1 MMRVRRTFAGYP
13 LVPLLAC
20 CMIFAFPAEVRAQ
33 EELEDAAIRGG
44 LEMLLRLNTA
54 LAGSSIRV
62 TVFADHAALEGEVP
76 NALSRELAAQV
87 VASAPEI
94 KTVSNRLLIAPN
106 PAVESASDSWAG
118 QVRDLTASAL
128 AIMLLSQSKGARGTS
143 IGIETHDG
151 VATIHGAVRDD
162 HQRVHIRRLVY
173 ETRGIEAIRDRMHR
187 APDAQTGVSPTSPAL
202 PTDEELADR
211 VRIRIRANSQ
221 LYVRSLR
228 VDVVDGF
235 CTLGGTVY
243 RPAEQAQATSLA
255 LDVSGVR
262 GVSAAMRI
270 NKGPPPL
277 FDAFE
282 PEEFETRE
290 EEPVLGPG
298 ESPHITSE
306 TLRD

>member
-1 MMRVRRTFAGYP
+1 MMRVRRTFTGCP
-13 LVPLLAC
+13 LVLLLAC
-20 CMIFAFPAEVRAQ
+20 CMIFATFVEVRAQ
-33 EELEDAAIRGG
+33 EDLEDAAIQGG
-44 LEMLLRLNTA
+44 LEMLLQLNTA

-62 TVFADHAALEGEVP
+62 TVLADHAALEGEVP

-94 KTVSNRLLIAPN
+94 ETVSNRLLIAPN
-106 PAVESASDSWAG
+106 PAAENADDSWVG

-128 AIMLLSQSKGARGTS
+128 AIMLLSQSKGAQGTS

-151 VATIHGAVRDD
+151 VATIHGAVPNDR
-162 HQRVHIRRLVY
+162 QRAHIRRLVY
-173 ETRGIEAIRDRMHR
+173 ETRGIDAIRDRMHHT
-187 APDAQTGVSPTSPAL
+187 PDAQVGAVPTSPPL
-202 PTDEELADR
+202 PTDEELANR
-211 VRIRIRANSQ
+211 VLIRIRANSQ
-221 LYVRSLR
+221 LHVRSLH

-235 CTLGGTVY
+235 CTLDGTVY
-243 RPAEQAQATSLA
+243 HPAEQARASSLA

-270 NKGPPPL
+270 NNGPPPL

-282 PEEFETRE
+282 PEEPETQE

-298 ESPHITSE
+298 VTPDIISE

>member
-1 MMRVRRTFAGYP
+1 MMQVRRTFTGYP
-13 LVPLLAC
+13 LAPLLVC
-20 CMIFAFPAEVRAQ
+20 CLIFTFPAEVRAQ
-33 EELEDAAIRGG
+33 EELEDATIQGG
-44 LEMLLRLNTA
+44 LEMLLRLNTV
-54 LAGSSIRV
+54 LMGSSIRV

-76 NALSRELAAQV
+76 NALSRELAAQI

-94 KTVSNRLLIAPN
+94 ETVSNRLLIAPN
-106 PAVESASDSWAG
+106 PVVENAGDSWVG

-128 AIMLLSQSKGARGTS
+128 AIMLLSQSKGAQGTS

-151 VATIHGAVRDD
+151 VATIHGAVRND
-162 HQRVHIRRLVY
+162 HQRAHIRRLVY
-173 ETRGIEAIRDRMHR
+173 ETRGIVAMRDRMHR
-187 APDAQTGVSPTSPAL
+187 TPNAQIGVSPTSRPL

-211 VRIRIRANSQ
+211 VGIRIRANSQ
-221 LYVRSLR
+221 LNVRSLR

-243 RPAEQAQATSLA
+243 RPAEQARATSLA

-270 NKGPPPL
+270 NNGPPPL

-282 PEEFETRE
+282 PEELEVHE
-290 EEPVLGPG
+290 EDPILGPG
-298 ESPHITSE
+298 DTPDIISE
-306 TLRD
+306 PLRD